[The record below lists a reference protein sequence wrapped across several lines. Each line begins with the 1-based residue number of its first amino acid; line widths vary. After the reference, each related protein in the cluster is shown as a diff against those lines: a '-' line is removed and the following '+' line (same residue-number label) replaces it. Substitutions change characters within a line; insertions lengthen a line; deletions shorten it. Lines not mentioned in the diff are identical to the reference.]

1 MVMGNVNSEPTTIL
15 ERAYIQLKDNR
26 IPPQGFTTTFSSYDT
41 VQIVGQAFSDEDFN
55 KVNGNEGS
63 GKDILHF
70 HIPISGLADNLSITA
85 NIYYQTVTDKW
96 LENMFSYSS
105 AEIDKFKEYYNNA
118 DREPVLVGSNNL
130 VSIPTVIPK
139 NEKVELVVFPNPSQ
153 EPNLVSIPT
162 VIPKNEKV
170 ELVVFPNPSQG
181 FIFIAKSMDIKEVT
195 FYNLNGD
202 LAYSE
207 YNLSDGYNSDF
218 FKIKTPEKKGIYL
231 VEVKSNNGVILS
243 DKIISN

>member
-1 MVMGNVNSEPTTIL
+1 MGNVNSEPTTIL

-105 AEIDKFKEYYNNA
+105 TEIDKFKEYYNNA
-118 DREPVLVGSNNL
+118 DREPVLVGSN
-130 VSIPTVIPK
+130 
-139 NEKVELVVFPNPSQ
+139 
-153 EPNLVSIPT
+153 NLVSIPT